1 MISARMLD
9 EYDWGVEEA
18 HYYVLSR
25 SLYRIVVAR
34 AERLSLCEGEKA
46 RILAA
51 CEYAVE
57 RLSDNPASAPVVS
70 RWLCREIRW
79 AYAREDQLRLCQAIS
94 VSLSLAADVITRAK
108 LVQPPACSA
117 FTRHGEQC
125 QRRARSGSE
134 YCPTHRHLDPE
145 FGREPAVT
153 LAG

>member
-1 MISARMLD
+1 MLD
-9 EYDWGVEEA
+9 ENDWDAEDA

-25 SLYRIVVAR
+25 SLYRVVVAR
-34 AERLSLCEGEKA
+34 AERMALCDSEKA

-51 CEYAVE
+51 CEYAIG

-79 AYAREDQLRLCQAIS
+79 VYAREDQLSLCQAIS
-94 VSLSLAADVITRAK
+94 ISLNLAADVVTEAK
-108 LVQPPACSA
+108 LAQPPACAA

-145 FGREPAVT
+145 FEIEPAVS
-153 LAG
+153 LMG